1 VLDTRTRE
9 VVAQIE
15 MPTRRGEFVSC
26 ATWSPDGTQLI
37 LGVEG
42 NNLGLT
48 IVDTSTWRVLRNVGL
63 TAGAAQVLE
72 WTPDGTYLAAG
83 ILNTGTIE
91 LFDESMH
98 MVRRIDLG
106 PGGDVFDLAFSP
118 DGKLLAAARFG
129 GQVSVIDTTTWKQVH
144 APIRVHSGSVDDVE
158 WLPDSNTV
166 VTAGFDEV
174 VSMYDVRR
182 DLVRS
187 QPLPAASD
195 PGDGHTYLMP
205 GIDREL
211 VVLNEGDTGHRYPL
225 NPARWL
231 AAACSIAGRDLT
243 RAEWARYV
251 PDEPYR
257 RVCDLG

>member
-1 VLDTRTRE
+1 MTRIPTTVFGSSVAVSPDRRLVAVTSELKTTVLDTRTRE

-15 MPTRRGEFVSC
+15 MPVRRGEFVSC

-42 NNLGLT
+42 NNPPGLT
-48 IVDTSTWRVLRNVGL
+48 IVDTSTWKVLRNVGL

-83 ILNTGTIE
+83 ILNTGTIQ

-118 DGKLLAAARFG
+118 GWEAACCREVWWPGLGHRHHHVEAGPRPDPCPLRARL
-129 GQVSVIDTTTWKQVH
+129 S
-144 APIRVHSGSVDDVE
+144 DVE

-174 VSMYDVRR
+174 VSMQRR
-182 DLVRS
+182 
-187 QPLPAASD
+187 AS
-195 PGDGHTYLMP
+195 
-205 GIDREL
+205 
-211 VVLNEGDTGHRYPL
+211 
-225 NPARWL
+225 
-231 AAACSIAGRDLT
+231 
-243 RAEWARYV
+243 
-251 PDEPYR
+251 
-257 RVCDLG
+257 